1 MGFGSQSIEFIRK
14 FFRQGEFERAPFV
27 PVTAYGTLSHNAPYF
42 SYGMTSGSLQG
53 VTDYL
58 RVDADL
64 VGRYIDYEDQDDNP
78 LISSAL
84 DIYADDSTQ
93 VDSEK
98 GKTVWIESEDEDVR
112 RELDDMLH
120 IRLKIEEH
128 IWAMTRVLCK
138 YGNNYF
144 EIVAQEKKGVIAMNP
159 LAPPTCRRVEVPK
172 EIGERAEDRADLHWD
187 TLGFIYDPRGVFK
200 ISTNQFI
207 EELKFR
213 VTGQV
218 PGGERP
224 SGVAVFESWEVVH
237 MRLSG
242 RNPAT
247 IYGYGLGE
255 PARWIFKRLLLLED
269 SIILHR
275 LTRAPSRFA
284 FYVDV
289 SGIPPNEVGA
299 YLTRVKQGLKKQ
311 KFVNPAT
318 NKLDQ
323 KYNVISSDEDFFL
336 PMREGRE
343 TTRVESLQGPIY
355 DHIEDIK
362 FFENKLFAALK
373 VPKPFLTYE
382 ESTAKTHL
390 SAEDARFARTI
401 IRIQREIRNGI
412 KKVCKVHLAAKGV
425 NPDAVDFDVCM
436 TIPSAIFELA
446 QLEIRNAE
454 LELAEKYKGWA
465 PLYWIK
471 TRVLGWS
478 DDQIREM
485 NLYGDEG
492 PDEDQLPTG
501 GMGSSGALE
510 KALSKRGSPK
520 SGGDDDKGGGPPVT
534 KKTTAPKGTAT
545 PGGGVV
551 TPGEAGAEGS
561 QVPALMLSGIQKSF
575 TKGTSTLVEK
585 MNSQN
590 KLSDKRTD
598 ELLSRIQEL
607 RHMLETKK

>member
-1 MGFGSQSIEFIRK
+1 MGFGSQSLEFIRK
-14 FFRQGEFERAPFV
+14 FFRQGEFERPPFV
-27 PVTAYGTLSHNAPYF
+27 PITSYGTMSHNAPYF
-42 SYGMTSGSLQG
+42 SYGMATGSLQG

-58 RVDADL
+58 RTDSDL
-64 VGRYIDYEDQDDNP
+64 VARYIDYEDQDDNP

-93 VDSEK
+93 VDNEK
-98 GKTVWIESEDEDVR
+98 GKTVWIDAEDEDIR
-112 RELDDMLH
+112 KELEDLLH
-120 IRLKIEEH
+120 VRLKIEEH
-128 IWAMTRVLCK
+128 IWGTTRILCK
-138 YGNNYF
+138 YGNCFF
-144 EIVAQEKKGVIAMNP
+144 EIVAKDQAGVIAVNH
-159 LAPPTCRRVEVPK
+159 LAPPTVRRIEVPK
-172 EIGERAEDRADLHWD
+172 EIGQRIEDRQDIQWD

-200 ISTNQFI
+200 ISTTQFI

-213 VTGQV
+213 VTGEM
-218 PGGERP
+218 PRGERP
-224 SGVAVFESWEVVH
+224 QGVGVFESWEVVH
-237 MRLSG
+237 MRLAG
-242 RNPAT
+242 RNPST

-289 SGIPPNEVGA
+289 SGIPPNEVQG
-299 YLTRVKQGLKKQ
+299 YLQRVKQGLKKQ
-311 KFVNPAT
+311 KFVNPNT
-318 NKLDQ
+318 NKMDM
-323 KYNVISSDEDFFL
+323 KYNVVSSDEDFFL

-401 IRIQREIRNGI
+401 LRIQREIRNGI
-412 KKVCKVHLAAKGV
+412 RKICRVHLAAKGI
-425 NPDAVDFDVCM
+425 NPDSVEFDVVM

-454 LELAEKYKGWA
+454 LELAERYKGWA

-471 TRVLGWS
+471 TNILSWS

-485 NLYGDEG
+485 ALMGDEG
-492 PDEDQLPTG
+492 PDDG
-501 GMGSSGALE
+501 GIGGGGGGAIE
-510 KALSKRGSPK
+510 KALSKRGSP
-520 SGGDDDKGGGPPVT
+520 GGDKGDEPSRPELKTKPKPP
-534 KKTTAPKGTAT
+534 APAARAK
-545 PGGGVV
+545 PSGGVV
-551 TPGEAGAEGS
+551 TPGEAGAEAS
-561 QVPALMLSGIQKSF
+561 REPALMLSGIKRNTDLLIERVKTQDK
-575 TKGTSTLVEK
+575 TSHK
-585 MNSQN
+585 NI
-590 KLSDKRTD
+590 DHI
-598 ELLSRIQEL
+598 LSRIQEL
-607 RHMLETKK
+607 RHSLDNLQSRK